1 MLRSPVYQK
10 RFYRRWGKTAGL
22 TRCNFCFQETD
33 LCILTNKP
41 LDKKFLYAQVRAYRW
56 QIQTYGD
63 RDPRFLSS
71 LKPVPVEHGAPAIVK
86 KMASASQKAGVG
98 PMASVAGAL
107 AQILGTDLLRRGFKE
122 VIIEN
127 GGDIFMVTT
136 RERTVAIYAG
146 NNRRWKNLR
155 LKIKPRDTPL
165 GICASS
171 GTVGHSLSFGSADSV
186 VIISRSASL
195 ADAAAT
201 ATANRVKS
209 SGSIEEAIR
218 FARSIRGVAGAVVI
232 AGDALASWGRIEFT
246 V

>member
-1 MLRSPVYQK
+1 MLKSPVYQK
-10 RFYRRWGKTAGL
+10 RFYRNWGKTAGL
-22 TRCNFCFQETD
+22 ARCHFCFQETD
-33 LCILTNKP
+33 LCILTDKP
-41 LDKKFLYAQVRAYRW
+41 VDKKFLAAQVRAYRW
-56 QIQTYGD
+56 QIQAYGD

-71 LKPVPVEHGAPAIVK
+71 LKPVPVEHSATALIK
-86 KMASASQKAGVG
+86 EMASASRKAGVG

-107 AQILGTDLLRRGFKE
+107 AHMLGMDLLRRGFKE

-127 GGDIFMVTT
+127 GGDIFMASTK
-136 RERTVAIYAG
+136 ERTVAIYAG
-146 NNRRWKNLR
+146 DNRRWKKLG
-155 LKIKPRDTPL
+155 LKVKPRDTPL

-171 GTVGHSLSFGSADSV
+171 GTIGHSLSFGSADSV
-186 VIISRSASL
+186 VIISPSASL

-209 SGSIEEAIR
+209 SGNIEEAVR
-218 FARSIRGVAGAVVI
+218 FARSIRGVTGVVII